1 MDNMAKTQEEL
12 NVIKEEVETLN
23 KKLAELT
30 DEELKNIAGGV
41 ELEDDEMETS
51 IDGDEALEKSI
62 RKSSYDT
69 IIQELRRR
77 EHYEKPSV
85 KRTIRPGRIREKKC
99 K

>member
-1 MDNMAKTQEEL
+1 MKTQEEL
-12 NVIKEEVETLN
+12 NIIKEEVEALN

-41 ELEDDEMETS
+41 DLDDDEMETS

-69 IIQELRRR
+69 LIQELRRR
-77 EHYEKPSV
+77 EHYEKPTV
-85 KRTIRPGRIREKKC
+85 KRSSGHTRIRAKKC